1 MCWKCLDSIRRDGG
15 KNLLQYIIGHFLL
28 KYQHLDL
35 SLTLPA
41 SVFNVISMSSF
52 YVTISSAGV
61 ISLPQLEV
69 EFLS

>member
-1 MCWKCLDSIRRDGG
+1 MCLDSIPHGEG
-15 KNLLQYIIGHFLL
+15 KNLLLYIIGHFLL

-52 YVTISSAGV
+52 YVNTSSAGV